1 MSKFKITKSFIK
13 TLIKVREECGGAD
26 CDDCRFSI
34 GGEYNCCFNGIP
46 WHWDDLEEL
55 LKQESEEKQ

>member
-13 TLIKVREECGGAD
+13 KLIKVREVCGKTD
-26 CDDCRFSI
+26 CKVCPFATDK
-34 GGEYNCCFNGIP
+34 YHNCCFAGIP

-55 LKQESEEKQ
+55 LKRESEE